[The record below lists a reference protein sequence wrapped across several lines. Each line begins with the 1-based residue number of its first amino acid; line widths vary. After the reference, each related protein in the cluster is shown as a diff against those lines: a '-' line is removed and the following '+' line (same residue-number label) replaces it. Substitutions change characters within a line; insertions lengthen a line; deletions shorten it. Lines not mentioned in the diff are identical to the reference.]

1 MNVGI
6 LTMHRVINYGSFM
19 QAYALKRSVESL
31 GHRVDFRDFV
41 PGAPRHLGEKTSAAA
56 RKSLLRKIPSK
67 LGQLGKVIEKKRF
80 KADMEAMFDRV
91 VWPLLGTSSARNHSL
106 QADAML
112 VGSDEVFNYTQN
124 HAFGYVPCLFG
135 HGIEAP
141 IIASYAASAGYA
153 TFQDV
158 LDDGMLD
165 ELTSGLRRF
174 THISVRDE
182 NTRQLVQG
190 CLQQQVDMVIDP
202 TLIHDFTAEL
212 PGSIPVKPG
221 YVLVYAYEG
230 RMDAPDEV
238 AAVQAFARQ
247 QGLRTVAAGGFQ
259 PWCDENL
266 VLEPFALLQLFAG
279 ASHVVTDTFH
289 GSIFAMKASR
299 PFATLIRT
307 ANAWGS
313 NANKVGFLLHQ
324 LGMQSRII
332 GDMSRLEEV
341 LETPPPY
348 AEYAERLAPLQ
359 AQSIGF
365 LHKALGAR

>member
-1 MNVGI
+1 MKIGI

-19 QAYALKRSVESL
+19 QAYALKRAVESF
-31 GHRVDFRDFV
+31 GHVVEFRDFA

-56 RKSLLRKIPSK
+56 RKSLLRKLPAK
-67 LGQLGKVIEKKRF
+67 LGQIGKVIEKKRF
-80 KADMEAMFDRV
+80 KAEMESMFDRV
-91 VWPLLGTSSARNHSL
+91 VWPLLGTTAARNNSL

-135 HGIEAP
+135 HGIDAP

-153 TFQDV
+153 TYQDV
-158 LDDGMLD
+158 LDDGMRD
-165 ELTSGLRRF
+165 ELATGLRRF
-174 THISVRDE
+174 TQISVRDD
-182 NTRQLVQG
+182 NTRQLVEG
-190 CLQQQVDMVIDP
+190 CLDRSVDMVIDP
-202 TLIHDFTAEL
+202 TLIHDFAPEL
-212 PGSIPVKPG
+212 PVSIPVKPG

-238 AAVQAFARQ
+238 AAVQAFARRH
-247 QGLRTVAAGGFQ
+247 GLRTVSAGGFQ
-259 PWCDENL
+259 PWCDENV

-299 PFATLIRT
+299 RFATLIRT

-324 LGMQSRII
+324 FGMQSRII
-332 GDMSRLEEV
+332 GDMARLTEV
-341 LETPPPY
+341 LEVEPPY
-348 AEYAERLAPLQ
+348 AEYANRLAPLQ

-365 LHKALGAR
+365 LRKALGAR